1 MKMKV
6 LIVQPAT
13 NPKVL
18 GGDLIFKTEPLW
30 AEYLASA
37 VQKNHDVEIL
47 DLRMGGNFQETLE
60 RFQPNIIAM
69 TAFTVDVNSVKKLSQ
84 EAKRLEPE
92 ILTVVG
98 GYHAS
103 LAPNDFNDHNIDVI
117 VIGEGIFTFKDVV
130 EAFEEGDNF
139 SSIPGIA
146 FRLENNL
153 IKNESRPWHHLDSY
167 NFPNRTLT
175 TQHRKEYF
183 DKWMK
188 PLATIR
194 GSYSCPFRCD
204 FCCLWPMTNSKYLSR
219 TPESFVAELKTI
231 EEENIFFSDDEA
243 LIDVERMR
251 KIADLI
257 KKEGIKK
264 QYFFMTRSTSIR
276 KKPDIIEKWAE
287 IGLRRVLLGLESP
300 RERDLVDF
308 RKDATIDDNNQ
319 AIAILKQNDI
329 EINSMFVIA
338 QDYDKKDFENMDN
351 YVKSQ
356 GLEMPIFCIL
366 TPFPGTPLYEKVK
379 KQIIVE
385 DYDIW
390 DLLHTVLPTTNLSL
404 KEFYLEFAKLY
415 GGLEPL
421 YRGILSHRKTVSAE
435 DTVENIR
442 RVIKA
447 MRKKEATL

>member
-1 MKMKV
+1 MKV

-30 AEYLASA
+30 GEYLASA
-37 VQKNHDVEIL
+37 VQENHDVEIL
-47 DLRMGGNFQETLE
+47 DLRMGGNFQETME
-60 RFQPNIIAM
+60 RFQPNVIAM

-84 EAKRLEPE
+84 EAKHLNPK

-103 LAPNDFNDHNIDVI
+103 LAPNDFNDRNIDII

-130 EAFEEGDNF
+130 EAFEKGDSF
-139 SSIPGIA
+139 RSIPGIV
-146 FRLENNL
+146 FRSENNM
-153 IKNESRPWHHLDSY
+153 IKNEPRPWPHLDSY
-167 NFPNRTLT
+167 NFPNRNLT
-175 TQHRKEYF
+175 VQYRKEYF

-231 EEENIFFSDDEA
+231 KEENIFFSDDEA
-243 LIDVERMR
+243 LIDIERMR

-257 KKEGIKK
+257 KKEGLKK

-276 KKPDIIEKWAE
+276 KRPDIVEKWAE
-287 IGLRRVLLGLESP
+287 IGLKRVLLGLESP

-308 RKDATIDDNNQ
+308 RKDATLDDNNQ
-319 AIAILKQNDI
+319 AISILKQNNI

-338 QDYDKKDFENMDN
+338 QDYEKKDFENLDA
-351 YVKSQ
+351 YVKTQ

-385 DYDIW
+385 DYDLW
-390 DLLHTVLPTTNLSL
+390 DLLHTVLPTTKLSI

-421 YRGILSHRKTVSAE
+421 YHGILSHRKAVSAE

-442 RVIKA
+442 RVVKA
-447 MRKKEATL
+447 MRKKEAKL